1 MHEQRS
7 RKVRP
12 RDLQKQQLLIPMTCE
27 DTPPFEEQSAA
38 LRNTTTGAQFCVT
51 SSSHLVLSR
60 GRQQAIGRYHLTV
73 MRRGAQA
80 TSRADGKQK
89 ENKNVTVISDSRLPD
104 VQGRCRPVLPGL
116 KPESQNSVAMA
127 STFDSRCALHA
138 NLTWPLILRAW
149 SAEDCDASV
158 PFEKHSVWSS
168 RHTTTRE
175 TGVVWTV

>member
-1 MHEQRS
+1 
-7 RKVRP
+7 
-12 RDLQKQQLLIPMTCE
+12 
-27 DTPPFEEQSAA
+27 
-38 LRNTTTGAQFCVT
+38 LRNQFIP
-51 SSSHLVLSR
+51 SR
-60 GRQQAIGRYHLTV
+60 SVAGSRRQQAIGRYHLTV

-104 VQGRCRPVLPGL
+104 AQGRCRPVLPGL

-138 NLTWPLILRAW
+138 NLTWALILRVW

-158 PFEKHSVWSS
+158 PLEKHSVWSS

-175 TGVVWTV
+175 NRRGLDCVRNYELRISPPKTPELTEAT